1 MWRGLETRADFGFKV
16 CPAAVTI
23 IDLTS
28 ASTFALNR
36 ARLYG
41 NETGYV
47 RLPLLSE
54 CLVSLEFIVRKNC
67 FCFCYFILTDSAI

>member
-1 MWRGLETRADFGFKV
+1 M
-16 CPAAVTI
+16 CPAAVII

-54 CLVSLEFIVRKNC
+54 CLVSLVFIVCVCVRIV
-67 FCFCYFILTDSAI
+67 FVFVILL

>member
-1 MWRGLETRADFGFKV
+1 M

-54 CLVSLEFIVRKNC
+54 CLVSLVFIVCVRIV
-67 FCFCYFILTDSAI
+67 FVFVILL